1 MSFYSSIIDFL
12 RGIRSSVSTHYYQGY
27 TKTYSFGTIVSGTY
41 NNWKTDQHPTIL
53 CLGSY
58 QAANGKNYTHGI
70 QLHAVDPFDRQ
81 WLMKTIY
88 MMKRGGQIVNPRY
101 FYQFM
106 KMNRPGLVKRGYRI
120 YHTERCDF
128 RMISPGFSQ
137 MSVKMCYSISD
148 ARDSYIGQLNSMI
161 DSSYNQATDQYTVPT
176 RVSYDQAELNE
187 HIIEAMNTRK
197 VFV

>member
-88 MMKRGGQIVNPRY
+88 D
-101 FYQFM
+101 
-106 KMNRPGLVKRGYRI
+106 
-120 YHTERCDF
+120 E
-128 RMISPGFSQ
+128 
-137 MSVKMCYSISD
+137 
-148 ARDSYIGQLNSMI
+148 ARRADSESEILLPVYE
-161 DSSYNQATDQYTVPT
+161 DEQAGTD
-176 RVSYDQAELNE
+176 
-187 HIIEAMNTRK
+187 
-197 VFV
+197 